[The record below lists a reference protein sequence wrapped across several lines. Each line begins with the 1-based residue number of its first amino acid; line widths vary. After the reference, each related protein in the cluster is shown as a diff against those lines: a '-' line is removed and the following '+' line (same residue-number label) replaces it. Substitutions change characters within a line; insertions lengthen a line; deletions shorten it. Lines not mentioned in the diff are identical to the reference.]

1 MCTKIVYNKSIN
13 TNSKGDYDMLDKK
26 EKEYFQTKQ
35 GFVPPG
41 VMVAENFGEE
51 FQKTISSYHHQIWG
65 EGVIPLKYRYMIA
78 FATAIF
84 DDNEQRAKLEMRKA
98 IDCGATKAEL
108 LEVIKQQIW
117 MKGAPTIL
125 QVAPL
130 IQIINKKFPE

>member
-1 MCTKIVYNKSIN
+1 
-13 TNSKGDYDMLDKK
+13 MLDNKD
-26 EKEYFQTKQ
+26 KEYFQTKQ

-41 VMVAENFGEE
+41 IMVAENFGDE
-51 FQKTISSYHHQIWG
+51 FQETIQSYHKQIWD

-78 FATAIF
+78 MATAIF

-98 IDCGATKAEL
+98 IDSGASREEL
-108 LEVIKQQIW
+108 LEVIQQQIW

-130 IQIINKKFPE
+130 IQIINKKLPKAE